1 MTRSRALALVTVAH
15 LVVLLACHGFAR
27 AADAPPAPTCSCV
40 SCDLDGSKTPNATVA
55 DYAAWSAAFGSD
67 FRVASSRERYNPLA
81 DFDRSGS
88 VTTADWSVLVG
99 CCPLGQPRR

>member
-1 MTRSRALALVTVAH
+1 MIRARVLAVVTAAH
-15 LVVLLACHGFAR
+15 LLILLACHGVAS
-27 AADAPPAPTCSCV
+27 AADAPTCSCI

-55 DYAAWSAAFGSD
+55 DYSVWARAFGSD
-67 FRVASSRERYNPLA
+67 FRVASTRDRYNPLA

-88 VTTADWSVLVG
+88 VTTADWAILSG